1 MRPIILVLL
10 LLCSVSSYSS
20 GTRLSLRDCVELYE
34 HGQKEQAI
42 ITLLEIYDTMC
53 TSSSWDED
61 EFALTVNLIANYYSS
76 KGELIR
82 VSDLCRDA
90 TRIFNIKSNNPNT
103 EFSRFL
109 FCLRGQVEMELK
121 DYDNALIYLQR
132 AQQMYENE
140 SIYNNAYFGILTSI
154 GLCYYNKGDFVESK
168 LYVSEAEVIHLKH
181 IGSFETSKLPYSFQL
196 LNLKGL
202 LKQHDGDPV
211 EAEHCFKRAIESSEG
226 NQILTEIR
234 NIVAN
239 NLATLYASLGR
250 YTEAKEMYTKINF
263 SNPSWDYTKYQ
274 NMAFCSLM
282 EGENDNAIDYL
293 RSSNCYGFEY
303 LGAVV
308 NNYAAVEREH
318 FWQNIANQLVKNNNF
333 FAMWTNIPSARKAG
347 FEINSFARDFN
358 LNFQQLIK
366 NQYLSSQNDIKQ
378 RVWDDYQRN
387 RGNLSYGFETI
398 EEHDSIALNTI
409 SLERDI
415 LSSIDLDIAEYFT
428 EHYNTEVI
436 SKRLADNEL
445 IIDYIH
451 MSMLNCGAIQMGS
464 EPGYATYLLSS
475 TNHIPL
481 LAPICKQTD
490 LISIMNH
497 QLSDAEYI
505 NSIYTTYND
514 SIYKL
519 IINPIIPYLE
529 GKSRIYIRP
538 IGLLSSINLEAI
550 KLPDG
555 RYFGDAYDICIV
567 SNFDNLPKSEYQR
580 KLKYSD
586 IALFGNPDFMCTP
599 SNAHSELAFTVPAS
613 PQYELM
619 KRGGRGNWEA
629 LPGTLTEVNNIS
641 AVASNKNVFSLKFVG
656 PDATETMV
664 KSLSGNSPTILH
676 FATHGYFIKSKNS
689 LSQNNFLQQT
699 TGYSWGNHLM
709 LYSGLLFSGANAVW
723 NGKTKPNPI
732 DDGVLTADEISRLDF
747 SNTKLVVLS
756 ACDSGRGHQNGID
769 GTMGLQRAFRE
780 AGAGTMVM
788 SLWQIPDDATSLL
801 MQYFYGHL
809 FSNHSVRESLRL
821 AQADLRQCGYLEPYY
836 WAAFV
841 VLD

>member
-10 LLCSVSSYSS
+10 LLCSVSSYSN
-20 GTRLSLRDCVELYE
+20 GTRLSLRDCMELYE

-42 ITLLEIYDTMC
+42 IPLLEIFDTLR

-76 KGELIR
+76 TGELIR
-82 VSDLCRDA
+82 VSDVCKDA
-90 TRIFNIKSNNPNT
+90 MRIFNLKSQNPNT
-103 EFSRFL
+103 EFSRVL
-109 FCLRGQVEMELK
+109 FCLLGQVEMELK
-121 DYDNALIYLQR
+121 NYDNALVYMQQ
-132 AQQMYENE
+132 AQWMYENE
-140 SIYNNAYFGILTSI
+140 SIYNNSYFGILTSI
-154 GLCYYNKGDFVESK
+154 GQCYYNKGDFAESK
-168 LYVSEAEVIHLKH
+168 LYVSEAEEIHLKH
-181 IGSFETSKLPYSFQL
+181 IGSFETSKFQYSIQL
-196 LNLKGL
+196 LNIKGL
-202 LKQHDGDPV
+202 LKQHDGDYV
-211 EAEHCFKRAIESSEG
+211 EAERCFIRAIKTSEG
-226 NQILTEIR
+226 DQILTEIR

-239 NLATLYASLGR
+239 NLATMYASLGR
-250 YTEAKEMYTKINF
+250 YTEAKEIYTKIDF
-263 SNPSWDYTKYQ
+263 TNPSWAYTKYQ

-282 EGENDNAIDYL
+282 EGDYDNAIDYL
-293 RSSNCYGFEY
+293 KRSNCNAFEY
-303 LGAVV
+303 LGTIV

-318 FWQNIANQLVKNNNF
+318 FWKKNANELVKNNNF
-333 FAMWTNIPSARKAG
+333 FAMWINIPTARKIG

-366 NQYLSSQNDIKQ
+366 NQYLSAQNDIKQ

-387 RGNLSYGFETI
+387 RGVLSYGFETI

-428 EHYNTEVI
+428 EHYNTEII
-436 SKRLADNEL
+436 SKKLADNEL
-445 IIDYIH
+445 IVDYIH
-451 MSMLNCGAIQMGS
+451 ISTPNCDSIQKGF
-464 EPGYATYLLSS
+464 EPGYSTYILSS

-481 LAPICKQTD
+481 LTPICKQAD

-497 QLSDAEYI
+497 QLSDAESI

-519 IINPIIPYLE
+519 IINPIIPFLE
-529 GKSRIYIRP
+529 GKSKIYIRP
-538 IGLLSSINLEAI
+538 IGLLSSINIEAI

-567 SNFDNLPKSEYQR
+567 SNFDNIPKSEYQG

-586 IALFGNPDFMCTP
+586 IALFGNPDFMSTP
-599 SNAHSELAFTVPAS
+599 SNAQADLAFKVPTS

-676 FATHGYFIKSKNS
+676 FATHGYFIHSNNI

-699 TGYSWGNHLM
+699 TGYSWGSHLM

-723 NGKTKPNPI
+723 NGKAKPNPI

-809 FSNHSVRESLRL
+809 FSNYSVRESLRL